1 MFGFNG
7 SLLYFWVKIVLQ
19 MDKDTS
25 FLQNHTLVLGGRLY
39 ETDPPL
45 VMGILNVTPDS
56 FFDGGKY
63 VSGKDIAGRVE
74 QLVSEG
80 ADILDVGAFSTR
92 PGAEPVPEEEE
103 WKRLEQALR
112 IIRDLQPQLP
122 VSVDTFRA
130 SVARKAVEGYGVE
143 MINDISGG
151 DMDAEMF
158 QTVADLHVAYVMMHI
173 QGTPQTMQDNPEYEH
188 VVRDILYIFSKKIA
202 LLNELG
208 VTSLVLDP
216 GFGFGKT
223 LEHNYQLLKG
233 LKAFRATGLPLLVG
247 VSRKSM
253 IWRLLGT
260 SAEEALEGTTVV
272 QTLALLEGVDI
283 LRVHDVRAAREAI
296 KIIDY
301 WKNTP

>member
-1 MFGFNG
+1 M
-7 SLLYFWVKIVLQ
+7 VQTVLT

-25 FLQNHTLVLGGRLY
+25 FPQNHTLVLGGRLY
-39 ETDPPL
+39 RSDPPL

-56 FFDGGKY
+56 FYDGGKY
-63 VSGKDIAGRVE
+63 TGEKDISGRLE
-74 QLVSEG
+74 QLVAEG
-80 ADILDVGAFSTR
+80 ADIIDVGAYSTR
-92 PGAEPVPEEEE
+92 PGADPVPEEEE
-103 WKRLEQALR
+103 WQRLERALR
-112 IIRDLQPQLP
+112 VIRRQAPQLP

-130 SVARKAVEGYGVE
+130 AVARKAVEGYGVE

-151 DMDAEMF
+151 DMDPEMF
-158 QTVADLHVAYVMMHI
+158 GTVADLQVAYVMMHM

-223 LEHNYQLLKG
+223 LQHNYQLLKG

-260 SAEEALEGTTVV
+260 SPEEALEGTTVV

-296 KIIDY
+296 KIVEY
-301 WKNTP
+301 WKNTGGPMTDDR

>member
-1 MFGFNG
+1 
-7 SLLYFWVKIVLQ
+7 

-56 FFDGGKY
+56 FYDGGKY
-63 VSGKDIAGRVE
+63 VSEEDIAGRVE
-74 QLVSEG
+74 QLASEG

-103 WKRLEQALR
+103 WRRLEQALR

-130 SVARKAVEGYGVE
+130 SVARKAVEGYAVE

-151 DMDAEMF
+151 DMDPEMF
-158 QTVADLHVAYVMMHI
+158 RTVADLRVAYVMMHM
-173 QGTPQTMQDNPEYEH
+173 QGTPQTMQDNPEYDH

-208 VTSLVLDP
+208 VTTLVLDP

-283 LRVHDVRAAREAI
+283 LRVHDVRAAREAV

-301 WKNTP
+301 WKNTL

>member
-1 MFGFNG
+1 
-7 SLLYFWVKIVLQ
+7 

-45 VMGILNVTPDS
+45 IMGILNVTPDS
-56 FFDGGKY
+56 FYDGGKY
-63 VSGKDIAGRVE
+63 VSEEDIAGRVE
-74 QLVSEG
+74 QLASEG

-103 WKRLEQALR
+103 WRRLEQALR

-130 SVARKAVEGYGVE
+130 SVARKAVEGYAVE

-151 DMDAEMF
+151 DMDPEMF
-158 QTVADLHVAYVMMHI
+158 RTVADLRVAYVMMHM
-173 QGTPQTMQDNPEYEH
+173 QGTPQTMQDNPEYDH

-208 VTSLVLDP
+208 VTTLVLDP

-283 LRVHDVRAAREAI
+283 LRVHDVRAAREAV

-301 WKNTP
+301 WKNTL

>member
-1 MFGFNG
+1 
-7 SLLYFWVKIVLQ
+7 

-63 VSGKDIAGRVE
+63 VAEKDIAGRVE
-74 QLVSEG
+74 QLASEG

-151 DMDAEMF
+151 DMDPEMF
-158 QTVADLHVAYVMMHI
+158 RTVADLRVAYVMMHM

-188 VVRDILYIFSKKIA
+188 VVRDILYLFSKKIA

-208 VTSLVLDP
+208 VTTLVLDP

>member
-1 MFGFNG
+1 
-7 SLLYFWVKIVLQ
+7 

-63 VSGKDIAGRVE
+63 VAEKDIAGRVE
-74 QLVSEG
+74 QLASEG

-151 DMDAEMF
+151 DMDPEMF
-158 QTVADLHVAYVMMHI
+158 RTVADLRVAYVMMHM

-188 VVRDILYIFSKKIA
+188 VVRDILYLFSKKIA

-208 VTSLVLDP
+208 VTTLVLDP

-272 QTLALLEGVDI
+272 QTIALLEGVDI